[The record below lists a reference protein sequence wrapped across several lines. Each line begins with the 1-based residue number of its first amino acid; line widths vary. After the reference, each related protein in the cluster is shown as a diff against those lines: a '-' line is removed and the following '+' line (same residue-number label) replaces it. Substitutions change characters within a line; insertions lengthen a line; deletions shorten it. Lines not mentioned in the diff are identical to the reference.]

1 MIIMS
6 IESVSLKDVFI
17 HPQRLSQRGRRSKM
31 RIMAKEGLKIQAWM
45 EQLRRMR
52 EMQYAY
58 HKKFFH
64 GLYFF
69 LVLVIGCLLWDS
81 PVSLALAPLL
91 VITAGTQS
99 CFYLHFVDFARIHAR
114 FVEGRLNKALGKGTL
129 VGSEIEDLYFYPIDA
144 PKIGGFVPTAP
155 LRFFSFFTLHW
166 VILWLGL
173 AAFALWRLLP
183 MMGPCGQSY
192 LALLALWGG
201 LNLIYLVWFFYRS
214 QSLSVTDKHLR
225 KALSSS

>member
-1 MIIMS
+1 
-6 IESVSLKDVFI
+6 
-17 HPQRLSQRGRRSKM
+17 
-31 RIMAKEGLKIQAWM
+31 MAKEDLKIQAWM

-69 LVLVIGCLLWDS
+69 LVLVIACLLWDS
-81 PVSLALAPLL
+81 PISLALVPPL

-129 VGSEIEDLYFYPIDA
+129 VGSEIEDLYFYPIDT

-166 VILWLGL
+166 VMLWLGL

-183 MMGPCGQSY
+183 MMGPCGRHY
-192 LALLALWGG
+192 LQLLAAWGG
-201 LNLIYLVWFFYRS
+201 LHLAYLAWYFGPRFFS
-214 QSLSVTDKHLR
+214 KAVTRRLL
-225 KALSSS
+225 A

>member
-1 MIIMS
+1 MWN
-6 IESVSLKDVFI
+6 
-17 HPQRLSQRGRRSKM
+17 
-31 RIMAKEGLKIQAWM
+31 MAKHELKIQARL

-81 PVSLALAPLL
+81 PLSLALVPFL

-99 CFYLHFVDFARIHAR
+99 CFYLHFVDFARLHAR
-114 FVEGRLNKALGKGTL
+114 HLEKQLNRVLGKGTL
-129 VGSEIEDLYFYPIDA
+129 LGSEIENAYFYSIDA
-144 PKIGGFVPTAP
+144 PKIGGFVPSAP
-155 LRFFSFFTLHW
+155 LRFFSFFTVHW
-166 VILWLGL
+166 VLLWLGL

-183 MMGPCGQSY
+183 LMGSCDRTY
-192 LALLALWGG
+192 LAVLAVWGG
-201 LNLIYLVWFFYRS
+201 LNLAYLVWFFAQR
-214 QSLSVTDKHLR
+214 THLR
-225 KALSSS
+225 KIQMLLSLNSS

>member
-1 MIIMS
+1 
-6 IESVSLKDVFI
+6 
-17 HPQRLSQRGRRSKM
+17 
-31 RIMAKEGLKIQAWM
+31 MAKEDLKIQAWM

-69 LVLVIGCLLWDS
+69 LVLVIACLLWDS
-81 PVSLALAPLL
+81 PLSLALVPFL

-99 CFYLHFVDFARIHAR
+99 CFYLHFVDFARLHAR
-114 FVEGRLNKALGKGTL
+114 HLEKQLNRALGKDTL

-144 PKIGGFVPTAP
+144 PKIGGFVPSAP
-155 LRFFSFFTLHW
+155 LRFFSFFTFHW
-166 VILWLGL
+166 VLLWLGL

-183 MMGPCGQSY
+183 SMGPCARDY
-192 LALLALWGG
+192 LLLLAAWGG
-201 LNLIYLVWFFYRS
+201 LSLVYLTWYFGGRRDFDRTK
-214 QSLSVTDKHLR
+214 QMLE
-225 KALSSS
+225 KA

>member
-1 MIIMS
+1 MS
-6 IESVSLKDVFI
+6 PAEA
-17 HPQRLSQRGRRSKM
+17 R
-31 RIMAKEGLKIQAWM
+31 IQAWM

-69 LVLVIGCLLWDS
+69 LVLVIACLFWDS
-81 PVSLALAPLL
+81 PLSLALAPFL

-99 CFYLHFVDFARIHAR
+99 CFYLHFVDFARLHAR
-114 FVEGRLNKALGKGTL
+114 HLEKQLNQFLGKGTL

-144 PKIGGFVPTAP
+144 PKIGGFVPSAP
-155 LRFFSFFTLHW
+155 LRFFSFFTFHW
-166 VILWLGL
+166 VLLWLGL

-183 MMGPCGQSY
+183 AMGPCSRDYLFVLAGWCGLNFAY
-192 LALLALWGG
+192 LA
-201 LNLIYLVWFFYRS
+201 WFFGYRHS
-214 QSLSVTDKHLR
+214 HRLMESALHADSR
-225 KALSSS
+225 KG

>member
-1 MIIMS
+1 
-6 IESVSLKDVFI
+6 
-17 HPQRLSQRGRRSKM
+17 
-31 RIMAKEGLKIQAWM
+31 MAKNDLKIQAWM

-69 LVLVIGCLLWDS
+69 LVLVIACLLWDS
-81 PVSLALAPLL
+81 PVSLALVPLL

-114 FVEGRLNKALGKGTL
+114 HLETRLNKVLSKGTF
-129 VGSEIEDLYFYPIDA
+129 VGSEIENLYFYPIDD
-144 PKIGGFVPTAP
+144 PKIGGFVPSAP

-166 VILWLGL
+166 VALWLGL
-173 AAFALWRLLP
+173 AAYALWRLLP
-183 MMGPCGQSY
+183 MMGPCGKHY
-192 LALLALWGG
+192 LALLGFWGG
-201 LNLIYLVWFFYRS
+201 LNMIFLAWFFYRQKAS
-214 QSLSVTDKHLR
+214 QEVDQYLEKGR
-225 KALSSS
+225 

>member
-1 MIIMS
+1 MEKS
-6 IESVSLKDVFI
+6 A
-17 HPQRLSQRGRRSKM
+17 Q
-31 RIMAKEGLKIQAWM
+31 KIDLWM

-81 PVSLALAPLL
+81 PVSLALVPLL

-99 CFYLHFVDFARIHAR
+99 CFYLHFVDFARTHAR

-144 PKIGGFVPTAP
+144 PKIGGFVPSTP
-155 LRFFSFFTLHW
+155 LRFFSFFTFHW
-166 VILWLGL
+166 VVLWLGR

-183 MMGPCGQSY
+183 MMGLCGKHY
-192 LALLALWGG
+192 LILIALWGG
-201 LNLIYLVWFFYRS
+201 LNLAYLAWFFGYR
-214 QSLSVTDKHLR
+214 QSHRLMGS
-225 KALSSS
+225 ALHADSRRG

>member
-1 MIIMS
+1 M
-6 IESVSLKDVFI
+6 
-17 HPQRLSQRGRRSKM
+17 PQTDQ
-31 RIMAKEGLKIQAWM
+31 KIALWM
-45 EQLRRMR
+45 DQLRRMR

-64 GLYFF
+64 GLYLF
-69 LVLVIGCLLWDS
+69 LILVIGCLLWDS
-81 PVSLALAPLL
+81 PISLALAPLL

-114 FVEGRLNKALGKGTL
+114 FVEGRLNKALGKSSL

-183 MMGPCGQSY
+183 MMGPCGRHY
-192 LALLALWGG
+192 LILIALWAA
-201 LNLIYLVWFFYRS
+201 LNFIYLTLIFGKSRDRHAMDSF
-214 QSLSVTDKHLR
+214 LK
-225 KALSSS
+225 KSS

>member
-1 MIIMS
+1 MEKS
-6 IESVSLKDVFI
+6 A
-17 HPQRLSQRGRRSKM
+17 Q
-31 RIMAKEGLKIQAWM
+31 KIDLWM

-64 GLYFF
+64 GLYLF
-69 LVLVIGCLLWDS
+69 LVLVIGCLIWDS
-81 PVSLALAPLL
+81 PVSLALVPLL

-144 PKIGGFVPTAP
+144 PKIGGFIPSAP

-166 VILWLGL
+166 VVLWLGL

-183 MMGPCGQSY
+183 MMGECGKHY
-192 LALLALWGG
+192 LILLGLWGG
-201 LNLIYLVWFFYRS
+201 LNLIYLVWFFY
-214 QSLSVTDKHLR
+214 
-225 KALSSS
+225 KARDRHAMDSFLKKSS

>member
-1 MIIMS
+1 M
-6 IESVSLKDVFI
+6 D
-17 HPQRLSQRGRRSKM
+17 
-31 RIMAKEGLKIQAWM
+31 
-45 EQLRRMR
+45 QLRRMR

-64 GLYFF
+64 GLYLF

-81 PVSLALAPLL
+81 PVSLALVPLL

-155 LRFFSFFTLHW
+155 LRFFSFFTFHW
-166 VILWLGL
+166 VALWLGL

-183 MMGPCGQSY
+183 MMGPFGKHYLILLGLWAALNFIY
-192 LALLALWGG
+192 LA
-201 LNLIYLVWFFYRS
+201 WFFGNSKDTKSIAEY
-214 QSLSVTDKHLR
+214 LKKVG
-225 KALSSS
+225 

>member
-1 MIIMS
+1 
-6 IESVSLKDVFI
+6 
-17 HPQRLSQRGRRSKM
+17 
-31 RIMAKEGLKIQAWM
+31 M

-69 LVLVIGCLLWDS
+69 LILVIACLLWDS
-81 PVSLALAPLL
+81 PLSLALVPFL

-99 CFYLHFVDFARIHAR
+99 CFYLHFVDFARLHAR
-114 FVEGRLNKALGKGTL
+114 FVEGRLNKALGKSTL

-166 VILWLGL
+166 VLLWLG
-173 AAFALWRLLP
+173 FAGFSLWRLWP
-183 MMGPCGQSY
+183 AMGSCAWDY
-192 LALLALWGG
+192 LLVLALWVGV
-201 LNLIYLVWFFYRS
+201 NFAYLTWFFA
-214 QSLSVTDKHLR
+214 LR
-225 KALSSS
+225 RDFKIVGKKLGQA

>member
-1 MIIMS
+1 MQIPSPKTLIR
-6 IESVSLKDVFI
+6 ESHKVV
-17 HPQRLSQRGRRSKM
+17 LSFLAGHNPL
-31 RIMAKEGLKIQAWM
+31 MAKTEEKIALWM

-69 LVLVIGCLLWDS
+69 LVLVIGCLLWDG
-81 PVSLALAPLL
+81 PVSLALVPLL

-99 CFYLHFVDFARIHAR
+99 CFYLHFVDFARLHAR
-114 FVEGRLNKALGKGTL
+114 FVEQRLNKALGKSTL
-129 VGSEIEDLYFYPIDA
+129 IGSEIEDLYFYPIDA
-144 PKIGGFVPTAP
+144 PKIGGFVPATP

-166 VILWLGL
+166 VVLWLGL

-183 MMGPCGQSY
+183 MMGSCGQNYLGLLGLWATLNFIY
-192 LALLALWGG
+192 LA
-201 LNLIYLVWFFYRS
+201 WFFG
-214 QSLSVTDKHLR
+214 
-225 KALSSS
+225 KARERNTMDSFLKKSS

>member
-1 MIIMS
+1 MVKP
-6 IESVSLKDVFI
+6 E
-17 HPQRLSQRGRRSKM
+17 Q
-31 RIMAKEGLKIQAWM
+31 KIALWM

-81 PVSLALAPLL
+81 PVSLALVPLL

-114 FVEGRLNKALGKGTL
+114 FVEGRLNQVLGKSTL
-129 VGSEIEDLYFYPIDA
+129 VGSEIEDIYFYPIDA
-144 PKIGGFVPTAP
+144 PKIGGIVPSMP

-166 VILWLGL
+166 VALWLGL
-173 AAFALWRLLP
+173 AAFALWRLIP
-183 MMGPCGQSY
+183 MMGPCGKHYLILIALWAALNFIY
-192 LALLALWGG
+192 LA
-201 LNLIYLVWFFYRS
+201 WFFGTRNAAKQI
-214 QSLSVTDKHLR
+214 QSRLEK
-225 KALSSS
+225 

>member
-1 MIIMS
+1 MTLA
-6 IESVSLKDVFI
+6 ET
-17 HPQRLSQRGRRSKM
+17 R
-31 RIMAKEGLKIQAWM
+31 IQAWL

-64 GLYFF
+64 GLYLF

-81 PVSLALAPLL
+81 PVSLALVPLL

-114 FVEGRLNKALGKGTL
+114 FVEGRLNKTLGKGTL

-144 PKIGGFVPTAP
+144 PKIGGFVPSTP
-155 LRFFSFFTLHW
+155 LRFFSFFTFHW
-166 VILWLGL
+166 VVLWLGL

-183 MMGPCGQSY
+183 MMGPCGKHY
-192 LALLALWGG
+192 LALLALWAA
-201 LNLIYLVWFFYRS
+201 LNFIYLVWFFGVRNVAKQI
-214 QSLSVTDKHLR
+214 QSSLES
-225 KALSSS
+225 